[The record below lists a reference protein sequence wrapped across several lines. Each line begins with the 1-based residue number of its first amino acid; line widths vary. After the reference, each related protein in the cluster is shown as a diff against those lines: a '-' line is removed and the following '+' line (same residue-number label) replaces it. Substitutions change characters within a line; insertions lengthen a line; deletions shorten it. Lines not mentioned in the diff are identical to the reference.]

1 MYTTGLVIYDNIL
14 KEILERNAMSKKS
27 KARRDAKKKKLKNKN
42 HNVDKN
48 FSPTQVK
55 SDGGP
60 VLTSIENPLSS
71 LTREQQESLIEKI
84 SSESKVKLKEG
95 IDDLKEFLCEY
106 CPLTT
111 LSIVSTYSLSQ
122 GVSDDG
128 VVNKESPIGV
138 EQFHVE
144 LLQALILTIPKDSL
158 GTKMPTNRDI
168 EVVFELIKEIQ
179 QNSSLSRYRTAELNQ
194 SNEEKAIST
203 IQELL
208 RAHTQIVRN
217 WGFNSQIKTIITE
230 LYTYFDFEVN
240 NIFGFTVTDTIK
252 VFSHLVSSGEQK
264 LTERYEFLSSL
275 YRTHDKKK
283 LIDLYTDHIGL
294 SVNDKEEL
302 FEDLAIDR
310 TPFKQLF
317 FLMLSHYDLFTPY
330 MYHIDCEELSQE
342 LSIAQETI
350 VKILNHFSLE
360 SGELATH
367 NQDFIF
373 LDNPIWTR
381 PIFQRES
388 EYFCPLPQ
396 VFFSFSLNSLD
407 NLIEGYD
414 KDKLHERRALYLEE
428 KIEEIVKTRF
438 PESHTISGIQWDFEG
453 KTFETDLITF
463 IDSHALIIEAKS
475 HNITKPALRGAPDRI
490 KKHFK
495 EIYIDPS
502 IQSFRFAEKI
512 KELIENPDTNDPL
525 IDKLPIDISKINK
538 VIRVSVSLED
548 FATLQTNLKLFE
560 DTGWLPDGY
569 ESCPSTNLADFETIF
584 DLLEHPVQ
592 ILHYLERRSIIQRQ
606 YNLMGDELDYLGLYL
621 STFLALG
628 NFSDYA
634 TDHVI
639 DISGMSDSID
649 SYYQAKDA
657 GVSIQKPK
665 PKTSKLFTEIF
676 NQLEKRSTPRWTE
689 IGCILNMYV
698 PEDQVQLSNMIKIL
712 SKRVHHTWQQVGH
725 KNMIILCPHES
736 SEYSLA
742 VVLYKDANKQLRD
755 KFINEASVQ
764 ALEPDHVKQCLLIA
778 KNIDDNEI
786 AYHLIG
792 LFESR

>member
-208 RAHTQIVRN
+208 RGHTQIVRN

-294 SVNDKEEL
+294 
-302 FEDLAIDR
+302 
-310 TPFKQLF
+310 
-317 FLMLSHYDLFTPY
+317 
-330 MYHIDCEELSQE
+330 
-342 LSIAQETI
+342 
-350 VKILNHFSLE
+350 
-360 SGELATH
+360 
-367 NQDFIF
+367 
-373 LDNPIWTR
+373 
-381 PIFQRES
+381 
-388 EYFCPLPQ
+388 
-396 VFFSFSLNSLD
+396 
-407 NLIEGYD
+407 
-414 KDKLHERRALYLEE
+414 RRL
-428 KIEEIVKTRF
+428 
-438 PESHTISGIQWDFEG
+438 
-453 KTFETDLITF
+453 
-463 IDSHALIIEAKS
+463 
-475 HNITKPALRGAPDRI
+475 
-490 KKHFK
+490 
-495 EIYIDPS
+495 
-502 IQSFRFAEKI
+502 
-512 KELIENPDTNDPL
+512 
-525 IDKLPIDISKINK
+525 
-538 VIRVSVSLED
+538 
-548 FATLQTNLKLFE
+548 
-560 DTGWLPDGY
+560 
-569 ESCPSTNLADFETIF
+569 
-584 DLLEHPVQ
+584 
-592 ILHYLERRSIIQRQ
+592 
-606 YNLMGDELDYLGLYL
+606 
-621 STFLALG
+621 
-628 NFSDYA
+628 
-634 TDHVI
+634 
-639 DISGMSDSID
+639 
-649 SYYQAKDA
+649 
-657 GVSIQKPK
+657 
-665 PKTSKLFTEIF
+665 
-676 NQLEKRSTPRWTE
+676 
-689 IGCILNMYV
+689 
-698 PEDQVQLSNMIKIL
+698 
-712 SKRVHHTWQQVGH
+712 
-725 KNMIILCPHES
+725 
-736 SEYSLA
+736 
-742 VVLYKDANKQLRD
+742 
-755 KFINEASVQ
+755 
-764 ALEPDHVKQCLLIA
+764 
-778 KNIDDNEI
+778 
-786 AYHLIG
+786 
-792 LFESR
+792 